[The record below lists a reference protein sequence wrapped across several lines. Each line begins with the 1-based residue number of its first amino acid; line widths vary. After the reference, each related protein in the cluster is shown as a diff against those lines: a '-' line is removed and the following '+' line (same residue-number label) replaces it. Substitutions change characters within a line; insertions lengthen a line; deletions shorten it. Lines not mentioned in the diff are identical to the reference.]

1 MKKELENF
9 LNEIS
14 NIQTL
19 LSLWNLHKAHDWYRI
34 QKTEKL
40 DTISIVLTPRDED
53 YIINGHIENIEEILK
68 ENSKLSWH
76 TYHIGVTSFLVEHKK
91 GHMITAIAPQIILNF
106 HMHETEE

>member
-1 MKKELENF
+1 MKQELQNF

-19 LSLWNLHKAHDWYRI
+19 LSLWNLHKAGDWYMI

-40 DTISIVLTPRDED
+40 DTICIVLTPSDHD
-53 YIINGHIENIEEILK
+53 YIVNGHLEDIEKIVQ

-76 TYHIGVTSFLVEHKK
+76 TYHIGVTSIVVKHSC
-91 GHMITAIAPQIILNF
+91 GHMINAIAPQITLNF
-106 HMHETEE
+106 YKHDSDE